1 MIDSINVRNFAVVR
15 VIEIRPCAGFSAI
28 TGETGAGKT
37 VIAESLG
44 FILGRR
50 TSPELIRSGEKS
62 ASVCVAFS
70 DIPEDVSN
78 ELRDCGIETEED
90 SVLFERTL
98 YADGKS
104 SARIN
109 SKPVSLKT
117 LSTITSRLLSMHGQ
131 RDTVLYLSP
140 EARRNVLDGA
150 ASDGELLD
158 ECRAAYSEWKRL
170 KNEIASLRASA
181 AKTEEELD
189 LLKFRYREI
198 GGAKLQPG
206 EDEKL
211 EAERDA
217 IRSSEKIRKQGDA
230 ALRALYKNE
239 KGITAP
245 YLTMRAADSLEKI
258 GGLVPGTEEIVERL
272 REIGYE
278 LEETA
283 AALND
288 KLNAALPEDPGA
300 RLDEIEE
307 RITLLSRLKRKYG
320 CDLDGLI
327 RIARESAESIK
338 AAGEAKERIASLEK
352 ELAAA
357 EKNLGKASAALSEA
371 RAEAAGKLTES
382 VLAVLGYL
390 DLQGAEFEIRVRGG
404 GSYGPAGYD
413 AVDFMFSANKGE
425 PALPIENCASGG
437 ELARL
442 VLALKTVL
450 AGFAGGMTL
459 FFDEIDTGISGS
471 TSRRIGLLLRR
482 IGSSSQTICI
492 THSAQIASLADAH
505 FRVGKRIVDG
515 RTESC
520 VEELDREGRIS
531 EISRILGGIDVTA
544 AQRMAAIDMIDNTE
558 TDLKI

>member
-1 MIDSINVRNFAVVR
+1 MIDSINVRNFAVIR
-15 VIEIRPCAGFSAI
+15 DIEIRPCPGFSAI

-37 VIAESLG
+37 VIAESIG
-44 FILGRR
+44 FILGRK

-62 ASVCVAFS
+62 ASISVSIS
-70 DIPEDVSN
+70 DIPDDISE
-78 ELRDCGIETEED
+78 EMREAGIEPEEGCA
-90 SVLFERTL
+90 LFERTL
-98 YADGKS
+98 YADGKT

-117 LSTITSRLLSMHGQ
+117 LSSVTSRLISMHGQ

-140 EARRNVLDGA
+140 DARTAVLDGA
-150 ASDGELLD
+150 ASDSELLD
-158 ECRAAYSEWKRL
+158 GCRAAYTEWKRL
-170 KNEIASLRASA
+170 KGEIASLRAA
-181 AKTEEELD
+181 AGKTEEELD

-198 GGAKLQPG
+198 GSAKPVPG

-211 EAERDA
+211 ETERDA

-245 YLTMRAADSLEKI
+245 FLTMRAADALEKI

-278 LEETA
+278 LEETGA
-283 AALND
+283 SLND
-288 KLNAALPEDPGA
+288 KLKAAMPEDPGA

-327 RIARESAESIK
+327 SLARESADAIK
-338 AAGEAKERIASLEK
+338 AADEAKEKIASLEK
-352 ELAAA
+352 KLAAA
-357 EKNLGKASAALSEA
+357 EKKLAESCKSLSQA
-371 RAEAAGKLTES
+371 RTEAARKLTEAI
-382 VLAVLGYL
+382 LRVLGYL
-390 DLQGAEFEIRVRGG
+390 DLPGVEFEIRVRGG
-404 GSYGPAGYD
+404 GSYSPRGFD
-413 AVDFMFSANKGE
+413 AVDYMFSANKGE

-482 IGSSSQTICI
+482 IGGSSQTICI

-505 FRVGKRIVDG
+505 FRVGKKLADG
-515 RTESC
+515 RTESR
-520 VEELDREGRIS
+520 VAELDREGRIL
-531 EISRILGGIDVTA
+531 EISRILGGIDVTP
-544 AQRMAAIDMIDNTE
+544 AQRMAAVDMIDNTE
-558 TDLKI
+558 QDVII